1 MSASHEFLF
10 QNRRDYFK
18 KETSPTYLRIE
29 MGVLAGM
36 PVPRIDVDGM
46 TCAVC
51 VSHVEKAILSV
62 PEVESAAVNLALSS
76 AEFNGKA
83 SIDDVVNAIN
93 KSGYVASVPVEF
105 TEKLENMKKEANLSI
120 YKSTPGLIIALIIMF
135 YVMSGGEEKF
145 HLVAFLCV
153 IVLDGWKVIVKGIH
167 SLRYGVNM
175 YTLIFLAFISGLSW
189 SLYEPNDAMWEAT
202 YIVIAFVAFGDSIEL
217 NARLR
222 ATNSFADLASQR
234 IVGEHNAGDEIL
246 IAAGSIVP
254 VDGKVIKGKSQVDQ
268 AAITG
273 ESLPVLQQVGDIVW
287 AGSICLD
294 SSLTIE
300 AITNSG
306 SSRIDEVVRLVE
318 KAQSEK
324 AEIERLVD
332 RIASIFVPLVVL
344 LAIISAVIWYSEG
357 LSAKV
362 AVSVLVIACPCAM
375 GLATPIS
382 LFVATSTGAKH
393 GILLKG
399 HKAIESGANVEN
411 IVIDK
416 TGTITE
422 GRLQIEYDS
431 EEALRIAA
439 ALEAHTSHP
448 IAVAILRECSDYPDA
463 TEVETIPGWGLT
475 GKIEGIIHSV
485 GKGDNGI
492 EVKRGDDLIGII
504 RIHDQ
509 IRDDAKDAIKLLPN
523 VILSSGDSEEEVK
536 RVAEELNIQDA
547 RHSQTPTE
555 KLDLVESM
563 ENVAM
568 VGDGINDAAA
578 LASAD
583 LGIAVAMSTGL
594 ADISS
599 DIILTKDGLMT
610 CVNALNLAK
619 RTRVNIRQ
627 NLFWAFSYNVI
638 AIPIAMGAL
647 YPINGFLLPAW
658 AAAAAM
664 AMSSLTVVL
673 NSLRLKWSF
682 EKTLF

>member
-1 MSASHEFLF
+1 ME
-10 QNRRDYFK
+10 
-18 KETSPTYLRIE
+18 
-29 MGVLAGM
+29 VLARRS
-36 PVPRIDVDGM
+36 VPRIDVDGM

-83 SIDDVVNAIN
+83 STEDVVNAIN
-93 KSGYVASVPVEF
+93 KSGYVASIPVEF
-105 TEKLENMKKEANLSI
+105 TEKLEKMKKEANLSI
-120 YKSTPGLIIALIIMF
+120 YKSTPSLIIALIIMF
-135 YVMSGGEEKF
+135 FVMSGGEEKF

-153 IVLDGWKVIVKGIH
+153 ISLDGWKVIAKGIH

-217 NARLR
+217 NARLK

-254 VDGKVIKGKSQVDQ
+254 VDGRVIKGKSQVDQ

-357 LSAKV
+357 LSTKV

-399 HKAIESGANVEN
+399 HKAIENGANVEN

-431 EEALRIAA
+431 EEALKIAA

-463 TEVETIPGWGLT
+463 TEVETIPGWGLK

-492 EVKRGDDLIGII
+492 EVKRVDDLIGII

-555 KLDLVESM
+555 KLDLVESL

>member
-1 MSASHEFLF
+1 MSSFF

>member
-1 MSASHEFLF
+1 MSSIF

-18 KETSPTYLRIE
+18 KATSPTYLRIE

-36 PVPRIDVDGM
+36 SVPRIDVDGM

-153 IVLDGWKVIVKGIH
+153 ISLDGWKVIVKGIH

-217 NARLR
+217 NARLK

-492 EVKRGDDLIGII
+492 EVKRGDDDLIGII

-555 KLDLVESM
+555 KLDLVESL

>member
-1 MSASHEFLF
+1 MSSFF

-36 PVPRIDVDGM
+36 SVPRIDVDGM

-120 YKSTPGLIIALIIMF
+120 YKSTPSLIIALIIMF

-153 IVLDGWKVIVKGIH
+153 IALDGWKVIFKGIH

-234 IVGEHNAGDEIL
+234 IVGEHNSGDEIL

-273 ESLPVLQQVGDIVW
+273 ESLPVLQQVGDTVW

-431 EEALRIAA
+431 KEALRIAA

-463 TEVETIPGWGLT
+463 TEVETIAGWGLT

-504 RIHDQ
+504 RIYDQ

-536 RVAEELNIQDA
+536 RVAEELNIRDA

-555 KLDLVESM
+555 KLDLVKSM
-563 ENVAM
+563 KNVAM

>member
-1 MSASHEFLF
+1 MSSIF
-10 QNRRDYFK
+10 QNRLDYFK
-18 KETSPTYLRIE
+18 KATSPTYLRIE

-36 PVPRIDVDGM
+36 SVPRIDVDGM

-120 YKSTPGLIIALIIMF
+120 YKSTPSLIVALIVMF

-153 IVLDGWKVIVKGIH
+153 ISLDGWKVIVKGIH

-217 NARLR
+217 NARLK

-273 ESLPVLQQVGDIVW
+273 ESLPVLQQVGDTVW

-294 SSLTIE
+294 SSLSIE

-536 RVAEELNIQDA
+536 RVAEELNIQDDDTVK
-547 RHSQTPTE
+547 H
-555 KLDLVESM
+555 
-563 ENVAM
+563 
-568 VGDGINDAAA
+568 
-578 LASAD
+578 
-583 LGIAVAMSTGL
+583 
-594 ADISS
+594 
-599 DIILTKDGLMT
+599 
-610 CVNALNLAK
+610 
-619 RTRVNIRQ
+619 
-627 NLFWAFSYNVI
+627 
-638 AIPIAMGAL
+638 
-647 YPINGFLLPAW
+647 LLK
-658 AAAAAM
+658 
-664 AMSSLTVVL
+664 
-673 NSLRLKWSF
+673 N
-682 EKTLF
+682 

>member
-1 MSASHEFLF
+1 MSSIF
-10 QNRRDYFK
+10 QNRLDYFK

-29 MGVLAGM
+29 MEVLARM
-36 PVPRIDVDGM
+36 SVPRIDVDGM

-93 KSGYVASVPVEF
+93 KSGYVASIPVEF
-105 TEKLENMKKEANLSI
+105 TEKLEKMKKEANLSI
-120 YKSTPGLIIALIIMF
+120 YKSTPSLIIALIIMF

-153 IVLDGWKVIVKGIH
+153 ISLDGWKVLAKGIH

-217 NARLR
+217 NARLK

-273 ESLPVLQQVGDIVW
+273 ESLPVLQQVGDTVW

-324 AEIERLVD
+324 AEIEQLVD

-431 EEALRIAA
+431 EEALKIAA

-485 GKGDNGI
+485 GKGDNDI

-504 RIHDQ
+504 KIHDQ

-555 KLDLVESM
+555 KLDLVESL

-583 LGIAVAMSTGL
+583 IGIAVAMSTGL

-673 NSLRLKWSF
+673 NSLRLKLSF

>member
-1 MSASHEFLF
+1 MSSFF

-217 NARLR
+217 NARLK

>member
-1 MSASHEFLF
+1 MSSIS

-18 KETSPTYLRIE
+18 KATSPTYLRIE

-36 PVPRIDVDGM
+36 SVPRIDVDGM

-120 YKSTPGLIIALIIMF
+120 YKSTPGLIIALIVMF

-153 IVLDGWKVIVKGIH
+153 ISLDGWKVIVKGIH

-234 IVGEHNAGDEIL
+234 IVGEHNAGDQIL

-555 KLDLVESM
+555 KLDLVESL

>member
-1 MSASHEFLF
+1 MSSFF

-324 AEIERLVD
+324 AEIERLGFF
-332 RIASIFVPLVVL
+332 RIVF
-344 LAIISAVIWYSEG
+344 
-357 LSAKV
+357 
-362 AVSVLVIACPCAM
+362 
-375 GLATPIS
+375 
-382 LFVATSTGAKH
+382 
-393 GILLKG
+393 
-399 HKAIESGANVEN
+399 
-411 IVIDK
+411 
-416 TGTITE
+416 
-422 GRLQIEYDS
+422 
-431 EEALRIAA
+431 
-439 ALEAHTSHP
+439 
-448 IAVAILRECSDYPDA
+448 
-463 TEVETIPGWGLT
+463 
-475 GKIEGIIHSV
+475 
-485 GKGDNGI
+485 
-492 EVKRGDDLIGII
+492 DL
-504 RIHDQ
+504 
-509 IRDDAKDAIKLLPN
+509 
-523 VILSSGDSEEEVK
+523 
-536 RVAEELNIQDA
+536 
-547 RHSQTPTE
+547 
-555 KLDLVESM
+555 
-563 ENVAM
+563 
-568 VGDGINDAAA
+568 
-578 LASAD
+578 
-583 LGIAVAMSTGL
+583 
-594 ADISS
+594 
-599 DIILTKDGLMT
+599 
-610 CVNALNLAK
+610 
-619 RTRVNIRQ
+619 
-627 NLFWAFSYNVI
+627 
-638 AIPIAMGAL
+638 
-647 YPINGFLLPAW
+647 
-658 AAAAAM
+658 
-664 AMSSLTVVL
+664 
-673 NSLRLKWSF
+673 
-682 EKTLF
+682 